1 MKKNILEINNVLTSL
16 KNVAS
21 TKDREYIRLI
31 WAVTNHI
38 AIQSSLGREQE
49 VSILTDLR
57 SFIDELNA
65 KYPIERDITEKCE
78 DELSF

>member
-1 MKKNILEINNVLTSL
+1 MKKNILEVNNVLTSL

-31 WAVTNHI
+31 WAITNRI
-38 AIQSSLGREQE
+38 AIHSALGREQE
-49 VSILTDLR
+49 ICILTDLR

-65 KYPIERDITEKCE
+65 KYPIEQDITEKRE
-78 DELSF
+78 GQLSL

>member
-1 MKKNILEINNVLTSL
+1 MKKNILEVNNVLTSL

-21 TKDREYIRLI
+21 AKDREYIRLI

-38 AIQSSLGREQE
+38 RIQSSLGREQE

-57 SFIDELNA
+57 AFIDELNA
-65 KYPIERDITEKCE
+65 MYPIEQDMTEKRE
-78 DELSF
+78 GQLSL